1 MPSIRSLRSPP
12 SAVRRSCNPATG
24 ICSWVSCARRSK
36 GTATAWARSS
46 GRPSP
51 EPNSAGSR
59 KRIGSLW
66 IFPPQ
71 CSRCAS
77 GPASSTSWSG
87 WSPKAGG
94 PMQSDA
100 PEEKYEV
107 NVSEGQR
114 TRWLPSELRQD
125 RVRHGLEGVYVVHLQ
140 PLQHY
145 SLHTGFGEMSE
156 PLDDLARRPGEDG
169 GGKVILQ
176 LVFELAVYVGLCATE
191 DDARHQGSA
200 YLFGHPPCLAHQV
213 VEPGVEIHEGLRLQE
228 DGVPLVRVAGRQRQ
242 RPPHA
247 VTPDDHR
254 RPSWTRRARQEQGVI
269 QPVELAVEGHRLIVA
284 EQPGHDLEPLLE
296 AGEAPVCVE
305 QVEAEGLMLPFVP
318 ARAKSEPEA
327 SAGQV
332 VHGGG
337 LPGGNDGMPER
348 DGRDQGTELYA
359 AGILRKA
366 RRARTTTPAHPCTYP
381 SVCWVCGLSETV
393 QRSQGSRPPAS
404 AFASCPSQHPPAPR
418 P

>member
-1 MPSIRSLRSPP
+1 MSFARSAITPLSTRQERPATPQTSCLLPGTAGSVLVSHEP
-12 SAVRRSCNPATG
+12 GTNSSGSRKIIGSSWIFPLHAHGAPMGQPHRLMVRMVPRDRWPMQEEKGGLISVRRS
-24 ICSWVSCARRSK
+24 RR
-36 GTATAWARSS
+36 
-46 GRPSP
+46 
-51 EPNSAGSR
+51 
-59 KRIGSLW
+59 
-66 IFPPQ
+66 
-71 CSRCAS
+71 
-77 GPASSTSWSG
+77 
-87 WSPKAGG
+87 
-94 PMQSDA
+94 
-100 PEEKYEV
+100 
-107 NVSEGQR
+107 
-114 TRWLPSELRQD
+114 LPSELRQD
-125 RVRHGLEGVYVVHLQ
+125 RVRHSLQGVYVVHLQ

-145 SLHTGFGEMSE
+145 SLHTGLRETSQ
-156 PLDDLARRPGEDG
+156 PLDDLARLPGEDG
-169 GGKVILQ
+169 SGEVIPPLP
-176 LVFELAVYVGLCATE
+176 FELAVYVGLRTTE
-191 DDARHQGSA
+191 DDTGHQGSA
-200 YLFGHPPCLAHQV
+200 YLFGCPPCLAHQF

-327 SAGQV
+327 SAGRV

-381 SVCWVCGLSETV
+381 SVCWVSGLSETV

>member
-1 MPSIRSLRSPP
+1 MLT
-12 SAVRRSCNPATG
+12 VRQ
-24 ICSWVSCARRSK
+24 WVS
-36 GTATAWARSS
+36 
-46 GRPSP
+46 
-51 EPNSAGSR
+51 
-59 KRIGSLW
+59 L
-66 IFPPQ
+66 FD
-71 CSRCAS
+71 
-77 GPASSTSWSG
+77 SWSG
-87 WSPKAGG
+87 WFPETGG
-94 PMQSDA
+94 PCRKRKEALILVRRS
-100 PEEKYEV
+100 
-107 NVSEGQR
+107 R
-114 TRWLPSELRQD
+114 RLPSELRQD
-125 RVRHGLEGVYVVHLQ
+125 RVRHGLQGVYVIHLQ

-145 SLHTGFGEMSE
+145 SLHTGLKETSQ

-169 GGKVILQ
+169 GGGVIPPLP
-176 LVFELAVYVGLCATE
+176 FKLAVYVGLRATE

-200 YLFGHPPCLAHQV
+200 YLFGHPPCLAHQF
-213 VEPGVEIHEGLRLQE
+213 VEPGVEIHEGLRFQE

-254 RPSWTRRARQEQGVI
+254 RPSSMRRARQEQGVI

-305 QVEAEGLMLPFVP
+305 QVEAEGLVLPFVP

-348 DGRDQGTELYA
+348 DGRNQRSELYTG
-359 AGILRKA
+359 GILR
-366 RRARTTTPAHPCTYP
+366 
-381 SVCWVCGLSETV
+381 
-393 QRSQGSRPPAS
+393 Q
-404 AFASCPSQHPPAPR
+404 PR
-418 P
+418 E